1 MNNDRNNTP
10 KDPDIERERDDLA
23 HALRSPLTALR
34 GGLDLLNES
43 SRDGLNDVSRRGLDV
58 ALSATRRLTALI
70 DDTLLLAR
78 HRAGRLELV
87 LSVETA
93 SEVVREALRGY
104 KDQRSSQ
111 DLEFDLEL
119 VDTEVVA
126 DVALM
131 TPVIGRLIDLTS
143 TASDTVRIHASTS
156 EDTVLFE
163 FSSVST
169 SSTSGNRQNRAAQ
182 TAIAMCKAVIELHG
196 GTLILGDGS
205 STESPGTTASFTL
218 PTAD

>member
-1 MNNDRNNTP
+1 M
-10 KDPDIERERDDLA
+10 
-23 HALRSPLTALR
+23 
-34 GGLDLLNES
+34 
-43 SRDGLNDVSRRGLDV
+43 

-93 SEVVREALRGY
+93 SEVVRDALRGY

-111 DLEFDLEL
+111 NLELDLEL

-126 DVALM
+126 DVALL

-143 TASDTVRIHASTS
+143 TASETVRIHASTS
-156 EDTVLFE
+156 EDFILFE
-163 FSSVST
+163 ISSVST
-169 SSTSGNRQNRAAQ
+169 SPNHQNRAAQ
-182 TAIAMCKAVIELHG
+182 TAIAMCKAVIELNG
-196 GTLILGDGS
+196 GMLTLGDDTGTESS
-205 STESPGTTASFTL
+205 STTVSFML